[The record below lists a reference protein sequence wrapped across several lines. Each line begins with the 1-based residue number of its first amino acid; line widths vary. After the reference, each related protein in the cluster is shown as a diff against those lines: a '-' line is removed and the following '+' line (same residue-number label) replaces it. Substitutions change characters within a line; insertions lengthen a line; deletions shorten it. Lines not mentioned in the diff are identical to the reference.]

1 MTMNKKRYHAD
12 TYQLDRLAD
21 RVLIPPDLVIGYSK
35 CFGAEPTTTTVRA
48 TIASWKRLTDKVDT
62 EQHIPRWAEMHA

>member
-21 RVLIPPDLVIGYSK
+21 RVLIPLDLVIDYSI
-35 CFGAEPTTTTVRA
+35 CFGAEATTTTARA

-62 EQHIPRWAEMHA
+62 GQHIPKWAEMQA